1 MHGRRIMIG
10 SMEEL
15 KGLKKTYNAAY
26 RFIDTNVKEGLGNK
40 EAIVCGNE
48 SLTYHEIAKR
58 INQFGNALL
67 DIGVEPENRIL
78 LVTYD
83 SPEFITTFFGAIKI
97 GAIPIPVN
105 TMMKP
110 HDYEYFLNH
119 SRAKVL
125 VVHEDI
131 WEHLKDHQDRYLFLK
146 HVIVI
151 SEGGN
156 KSTEYIDFH
165 HFVNSASDQ
174 LTEEYYTT
182 AEDIAFW
189 LYSSGSTGNPKGVLH
204 RQESM
209 EACYENYARK
219 ILHMKKE
226 DKVFSASKLFFAY
239 GLGNGLYFPFGA
251 GATTILLKERP
262 TPERVFE
269 LIEREKPTIFF
280 GVPTLYGAML
290 NYISETG
297 RVPDL
302 SSVRVC
308 VSAGEP
314 LPASYFEKWKEI
326 FHLNILDG
334 IGSTEALHIYLSNR
348 NDNIKAGSTGKLV
361 PGYKAKIVNELGEEL
376 PPNEIGDLLIKGDSI
391 TSGYWLNKGEN
402 HHKFKGE
409 WMHTG
414 DKYYQDEE
422 GYFWYSGRS
431 DDMMKVGG
439 IWVSP
444 VEVETTLLYREDVL
458 EVAVV
463 GEKNK
468 ANLVYPKAYI
478 VLKNKEDACEEL
490 KETMKLHVKQNLAP
504 YKYPREIEFVDEL
517 PKTATGKIQRFKLR
531 TK

>member
-1 MHGRRIMIG
+1 MTKYKFDILVIRALAHI
-10 SMEEL
+10 
-15 KGLKKTYNAAY
+15 
-26 RFIDTNVKEGLGNK
+26 F
-40 EAIVCGNE
+40 
-48 SLTYHEIAKR
+48 HEP
-58 INQFGNALL
+58 F
-67 DIGVEPENRIL
+67 
-78 LVTYD
+78 
-83 SPEFITTFFGAIKI
+83 FITVEVDKI
-97 GAIPIPVN
+97 
-105 TMMKP
+105 
-110 HDYEYFLNH
+110 L
-119 SRAKVL
+119 
-125 VVHEDI
+125 
-131 WEHLKDHQDRYLFLK
+131 
-146 HVIVI
+146 
-151 SEGGN
+151 
-156 KSTEYIDFH
+156 
-165 HFVNSASDQ
+165 Q
-174 LTEEYYTT
+174 LQKRFTT
-182 AEDIAFW
+182 AF
-189 LYSSGSTGNPKGVLH
+189 
-204 RQESM
+204 M
-209 EACYENYARK
+209 EK
-219 ILHMKKE
+219 
-226 DKVFSASKLFFAY
+226 
-239 GLGNGLYFPFGA
+239 
-251 GATTILLKERP
+251 
-262 TPERVFE
+262 
-269 LIEREKPTIFF
+269 
-280 GVPTLYGAML
+280 
-290 NYISETG
+290 
-297 RVPDL
+297 
-302 SSVRVC
+302 
-308 VSAGEP
+308 
-314 LPASYFEKWKEI
+314 
-326 FHLNILDG
+326 
-334 IGSTEALHIYLSNR
+334 
-348 NDNIKAGSTGKLV
+348 GSTGKLV